1 MGLQEDFMKA
11 LGETRIIRQRQSTL
25 LTLSETELSYVLLC
39 ESAMNVGDTVVR
51 KGIVKV
57 DKPQLLLLSNPMEF
71 EGFDDYEDDSSESR
85 EFMSLARMASF
96 PPGKYSNIGNQMEV
110 FSGSIE
116 KAIDHYERELDK
128 SGDHH
133 TGLCAGPVDLWALS
147 LFVYIGKMV
156 AKSAHSDLDDMMNRQ
171 AFSPWS

>member
-1 MGLQEDFMKA
+1 MGLQNDFMRA

-57 DKPQLLLLSNPMEF
+57 DKPKLLLLNNPTEF
-71 EGFDDYEDDSSESR
+71 EGFEYEDESSENGA
-85 EFMSLARMASF
+85 FISLARMASF
-96 PPGKYSNIGNQMEV
+96 PPGKYSNIGNKMEV

-128 SGDHH
+128 EGDHH
-133 TGLCAGPVDLWALS
+133 TGLCAGPVDIWAMS

-156 AKSAHSDLDDMMNRQ
+156 AKSAHSDLDDMMNRE
-171 AFSPWS
+171 AFSPWN